1 MMRDAPRRLERV
13 PEGVGG
19 VKAGYRADCAK
30 RHPEARL
37 ERQLGNKT
45 VDI

>member
-1 MMRDAPRRLERV
+1 MRDAPHHEERV
-13 PEGVGG
+13 SEGAGG
-19 VKAGYRADCAK
+19 VKAGYRAERAK
-30 RHPEARL
+30 RYLEARI